1 MKSLTLLPEGGL
13 GNRMAAIASAAAFC
27 RERSVPLRVV
37 WTRAWGMAARFSDLF
52 DDLATD
58 RAADIE
64 LCEAGWREKLLFDR
78 PRRRNLWLPR
88 LCQRV
93 LFDRCIYLDEVYAEP
108 EGKLSL
114 PSGFRSTGDVY
125 LVHLSEFCYR
135 PDMYSVFRPCAAV
148 ARRIEERTADFDEHT
163 VGLHIRRTDNVCARR
178 ESPIEHF
185 EQAMRREL
193 EADAQTRFYVATDD
207 EPTKAHLRRIFGSR
221 RIMTSPGA
229 ATRDSVEGIRE
240 ALVEMYALAATRRI
254 YGSAHS
260 SFSIVACRLGGH
272 DAEWWR

>member
-13 GNRMAAIASAAAFC
+13 GNRMAAVASAAAYC
-27 RERSVPLRVV
+27 RERDIPLRVV
-37 WTRAWGMAARFSDLF
+37 WTRAWGMAARYADLF
-52 DDLATD
+52 E
-58 RAADIE
+58 AAPAGVEI
-64 LCEAGWREKLLFDR
+64 CEAGWREKLTLDR

-88 LCQRV
+88 LCQRL
-93 LFDRCIYLDEVYAEP
+93 LFDRCVYLDEVYAEP

-114 PSGFRSTGDVY
+114 PAGFRAAGDVY
-125 LVHLSEFCYR
+125 LVHLSEFYYR
-135 PDMYSVFRPCAAV
+135 PGMYDALRPAETV
-148 ARRIEERTADFDEHT
+148 ARSIAQRTAGFDAHT

-178 ESPIEHF
+178 ESPLEHF
-185 EQAMRREL
+185 EEAMRREL
-193 EADAQTRFYVATDD
+193 EADGRTRFYVATDD
-207 EPTKAHLRRIFGSR
+207 EPTKRHLLRLFGHE
-221 RIMTSPGA
+221 RIMTSPEA

-240 ALVEMYALAATRRI
+240 ALVEMYTLARCRRI